1 MPQNMPHQFE
11 ARTLTEVITARPPLP
26 GLFKELFFRSRNEL
40 PTKYAE
46 LEVLVRGRTLVPF
59 VTDFEGGT
67 LSPKTRRELRAVKTP
82 RMNPI
87 ERFSA
92 PELVDASRPGQGIY
106 RNTPED
112 LDAAIEEA
120 VVRDLDAIRDDI
132 ELTIEF
138 MCAQAV
144 TGGLV
149 VMQDGQKV
157 LNIDFLMPG
166 EHKVALGEGLRW
178 NEDGGDPEANLEDW
192 AALITAAAG
201 VGADHCVMG
210 LNAWRAFKNNARVKD
225 DLDRRRIEI
234 GTLSPDVNK
243 LRKGEFNGLDIWAY
257 GGEYE
262 DLDGNVHHLL
272 DPDCIVLGSS
282 SARCSIEFGVPED
295 LRNQGRPNQFF
306 AKAWE
311 EENPSAY
318 WIGVESRPLPFPK
331 QPGAFVHARVL

>member
-1 MPQNMPHQFE
+1 MPHQFE
-11 ARTLTEVITARPPLP
+11 ARTLTDVIQARKPLP
-26 GLFKELFFRSRNEL
+26 GLFKELFFRTRNPL

-46 LEVLVRGRTLVPF
+46 LEVLVRGRSLVPF
-59 VTDFEGGT
+59 VTDYEGGT
-67 LSPKTRRELRAVKTP
+67 LAPKTRRELRTVKTP

-92 PELVDASRPGQGIY
+92 PELVDATRPGEGVY

-112 LDAAIEEA
+112 LDAAIEDA
-120 VVRDLDAIRDDI
+120 VVRDLDAIKDDI

-144 TGGLV
+144 TGSLV
-149 VMQDGQKV
+149 VVQDGRKA
-157 LNIDFLMPG
+157 LDIDFLMPP
-166 EHKVALGEGLRW
+166 EHKVALGDGVRW
-178 NEDGGDPEANLEDW
+178 NQDGGDPEANLEDW
-192 AALITAAAG
+192 AALITTASG
-201 VGADHCVMG
+201 LGADHCVMG
-210 LNAWRAFKNNARVKD
+210 TNAYRAYRNNAKIKD
-225 DLDRRRIEI
+225 DFDRRRIEV

-243 LRKGEFNGLDIWAY
+243 LRKGEYNGLDIWSY

-262 DLDGNVHHLL
+262 DLDGVVHHMLH
-272 DPDCIVLGSS
+272 PDYIVLGSS
-282 SARCSIEFGVPED
+282 SAKTSIEFGVPED
-295 LRNQGRPNQFF
+295 LKNHGRPNEYF

-331 QPGAFVHARVL
+331 QPGAFVYAKVV